1 MLSNKAK
8 TEKSKAPR
16 DPDAPKRFLSA
27 FFLFCAKERAEVQKE
42 LPNCNGAAVTK
53 ELGKRWA
60 VLDPEARKVFE
71 EASKRDKERYEEEM
85 KSYKPSED
93 FLKRKAE
100 YEAKANLPTPAAVAE
115 RLTNP
120 VEDYF
125 TYLLLNWRQVH
136 LANPGYS
143 GRHTQEE
150 VWRVWQEKERAGT
163 SEVGEVKVKAAKDP
177 LAPKKPPSAYFLFCS
192 AKRAEVAKALPS
204 LRPKEVTV
212 ELGRLWN
219 ELGEEEKAPY
229 VAEYTKQW
237 KEFKVKM
244 KNYSK
249 MDVME
254 EKESDDM
261 EETGDGNVESLET
274 DDVEVN
280 LEVNLEAGDVEVD
293 MEVDDVDVN
302 MKEIVQE
309 ASDEVEEEDN
319 DEIE

>member
-1 MLSNKAK
+1 
-8 TEKSKAPR
+8 
-16 DPDAPKRFLSA
+16 
-27 FFLFCAKERAEVQKE
+27 
-42 LPNCNGAAVTK
+42 
-53 ELGKRWA
+53 
-60 VLDPEARKVFE
+60 
-71 EASKRDKERYEEEM
+71 M

-100 YEAKANLPTPAAVAE
+100 YEAKADLPTPVVAE

-150 VWRVWQEKERAGT
+150 FWRVWQEKERAGT

-177 LAPKKPPSAYFLFCS
+177 LAPKKPASAYFLFCS
-192 AKRAEVAKALPS
+192 AKRAEVAKASPS

-219 ELGEEEKAPY
+219 ELAEEEKAPY

-249 MDVME
+249 MDAME